1 MRLIDADFLLE
12 ALYEMAKYRGTG
24 VRNILIAASKTVKS
38 CPTIDPEDL
47 RPTMC
52 WMMERDG
59 YGICSNCNRG
69 DHIDPLA
76 KFCRYCG
83 ARMEEDNN
91 EAD

>member
-1 MRLIDADFLLE
+1 MNSLKPCPFCGGPAEFRLIPSTSE
-12 ALYEMAKYRGTG
+12 
-24 VRNILIAASKTVKS
+24 
-38 CPTIDPEDL
+38 DP

-52 WMMERDG
+52 WMMARDG

-83 ARMEEDNN
+83 AKTED
-91 EAD
+91 

>member
-1 MRLIDADFLLE
+1 MGPTDADFLFE
-12 ALYEMAKYRGTG
+12 ALYERAKYRSKG
-24 VRNILIAASKTVKS
+24 VYNILDAASKTVKS
-38 CPTIDPEDL
+38 RPAIDSEDL

-52 WMMERDG
+52 WMDVQDG

-83 ARMEEDNN
+83 ARTEG
-91 EAD
+91 